1 MKFITNA
8 NSRSLDQIT
17 PTLPTMEATISDWF
31 QNLTFTVIKKET
43 INFEVVETRTN
54 IQFQG
59 IVEFQSPQNLDIS
72 PTGQRKWKKMS
83 VWATPDLTLN
93 PDDIFIYQGIP
104 FRVMYKNDWSAYGYN
119 SFECV
124 EDFRK

>member
-8 NSRSLDQIT
+8 NSRSLDQMT
-17 PTLPTMEATISDWF
+17 PTLPNMEATISDWF
-31 QNLTFTVIKKET
+31 QNLTFTIVKKET

-54 IQFQG
+54 IQFEG
-59 IVEFQSPQNLDIS
+59 IVQFQNHQNLDIS
-72 PTGQRKWKKMS
+72 PTGQRKWKQMS

-93 PDDIFIYQGIP
+93 PDDIFIYKETP
-104 FRVMYKNDWSAYGYN
+104 FRVMHKNDWSAYGYN
-119 SFECV
+119 SFECI